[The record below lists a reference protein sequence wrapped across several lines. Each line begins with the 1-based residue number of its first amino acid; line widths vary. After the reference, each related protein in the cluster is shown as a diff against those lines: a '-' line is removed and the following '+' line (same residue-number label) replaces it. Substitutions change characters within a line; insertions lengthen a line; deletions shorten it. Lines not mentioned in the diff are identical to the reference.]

1 MRHHILSIILLA
13 AACLPCGC
21 IDDEIPVE
29 QEQVAPGESPLQ
41 FAVTA
46 YDVKAEAETGTRAS
60 IPNGTPEAESA
71 EEKRI
76 HDFWLF
82 TFDAAGNQIAAP
94 AYYEPNTADETL
106 KSMAARA
113 YEKLPKNTP
122 MTLYVVT
129 NTQNPTWAKGTGF
142 DTLEGVKAQKL
153 PSPAPIRAGFDDVLI
168 PMCGQLDNVNIT
180 ADEKKLWVIPVT
192 RMYAKVKVQVNF
204 GVDQMRIYDVNI
216 TGIPWYCRVST
227 IATALDENGEPLKAD
242 CPEGTYFVSRAFR
255 STDAVTD
262 EDGSQWLVLYVP
274 EIIRGENDNE
284 PGANKTNVGLIPEN
298 TFTVPEN
305 ALTVEVRAKY
315 NGMDF
320 YYTVYPGGNDYN
332 NFNIQRNCVYRVTS
346 NVTNATDQ
354 HTPSS
359 NCFVVAPGE
368 TLQFEPYYRV
378 EKGGGYDI
386 ATYLDP
392 AVTDKTIDT
401 VDIVWQT
408 PDCIGDNSKGD
419 LVYLG
424 DDTGD
429 IHRKIIVKAGKEG
442 NALIAARNSKEQIIW
457 SWHIWVTPNEPDNR
471 ALAHVY
477 TTFTWDENGIYGG
490 KGAPRIPGY
499 AIMPCNLGALDF
511 TGISRGTWPKRG
523 DLFNESERR
532 TFGMT
537 YQWGR
542 KDPFPPV
549 IRFTEGSAYRDTI
562 GYNNFTGEPI
572 LGNKVYYGILD
583 YTEENTGIHYRND
596 NKTHATKSNTVNGT
610 ELFHSIVNSKNTP
623 RTVEDGIRNPTVYIG
638 CSDNTTTNEY
648 GGNDSETTGP
658 WWRPTT
664 TPDNLRG
671 DWLWNHDSKLWGG
684 LDPETPGLKKRLI
697 GQDGNK
703 RDIYLYDN
711 YGTQKSIFDPCPTG
725 WRVAPPDL
733 WLGFTETGG
742 NPASGDYFDKVLED
756 VNWEKS
762 ISGLFGMAMFMQAWH
777 DGPTSYFPLQGTRIN
792 AGMGYSTGFCG
803 NYHNATCSKNDRV
816 NILHLHQSALRF
828 HIFEIDDETYY
839 TKATASPIRCVRDRK

>member
-46 YDVKAEAETGTRAS
+46 YDVKAETGTRAS

-113 YEKLPKNTP
+113 YEKLPKNRL

-129 NTQNPTWAKGTGF
+129 NTQNPTWAEGTGF

-180 ADEKKLWVIPVT
+180 ADGKKLWVIPVT

-227 IATALDENGEPLKAD
+227 IATALDESGEPLKAD

-354 HTPSS
+354 HIPSS

-392 AVTDKTIDT
+392 TVTDKTISKLE
-401 VDIVWQT
+401 IIWQT
-408 PDCIGDNSKGD
+408 PDCIGDNTNGN

-424 DDTGD
+424 EDTGD

-442 NALIAARNSKEQIIW
+442 NALIAARNSRQEIIW

-471 ALAHVY
+471 ALAFVY
-477 TTFTWDENGIYGG
+477 TTFTWDETGIHGG
-490 KGAPRIPGY
+490 KDATRIPGY
-499 AIMPCNLGALDF
+499 SIMPCNLGALDF
-511 TGISRGTWPKRG
+511 EAQSTIKLEIG
-523 DLFNESERR
+523 DYGKPFEEAERR
-532 TFGMT
+532 TFGMV

-549 IRFTEGSAYRDTI
+549 INYTTGSAD
-562 GYNNFTGEPI
+562 G
-572 LGNKVYYGILD
+572 YYGILQ
-583 YTEENTGIHYRND
+583 YTEENTGVHYRND

-610 ELFHSIVNSKNTP
+610 ELFHSIVNSRNTQ

-638 CSDNTTTNEY
+638 CSNNTRTNAY
-648 GGNDSETTGP
+648 GGNDGGLF
-658 WWRPTT
+658 RPN
-664 TPDNLRG
+664 NLRG

-684 LDPETPGLKKRLI
+684 IDPETAGLKKLLI
-697 GQDGNK
+697 GQDAN
-703 RDIYLYDN
+703 RNDIYLYDN

-733 WLGFTETGG
+733 WLGFTENGG
-742 NPASGDYFDKVLED
+742 NPDDSGGYYDTDLKD
-756 VNWEKS
+756 VNWSKET
-762 ISGLFGMAMFMQAWH
+762 SGLYGMAMFMQAWK

-828 HIFEIDDETYY
+828 HIFEISDEVYY
-839 TKATASPIRCVRDRK
+839 TKATASPIRCVRDSK